1 MKCPKCN
8 YVSHDYLDTCRKCG
22 IDLVVFKQDLGLLVL
37 QPGVLDMSLV
47 LGGAGTDDLFENV
60 DEEVTMHASDDDD
73 FDISLD
79 DYTEHPAIRRAP
91 AGAPRPGGRETE
103 EDRSGMDHLT
113 LELDASDLSAE
124 VTARLRAAQVIPAA
138 PSTPP
143 TPPTPA
149 APSSA
154 SPGAPTLPGHV
165 TVDMETESISTT
177 LPPGLFQETASV
189 APLPPQ
195 TRPET
200 TGVED
205 ITRSLDLDVSHID
218 LGLMTSSTDAPGA
231 ANIDQARSESSDEGV
246 NVADSSGTLASLPL
260 QDVVL
265 ADETLAAQEESAS
278 ERVDPTLPTIELV
291 EVETTFAYIDAERR
305 AASDGVEEATSSV
318 ANSMELSV
326 DAPALAM
333 DADEASGSDMPEVVE
348 PAFTTLDEPH
358 LEDISLPHFFEFE
371 LGTLAEAETTLSD
384 PAGTTLDEAPLTFA
398 DEDVPR
404 TPPSR
409 EAMPI
414 ATGLT
419 PDDVLTSSDMFALE
433 DLEASTP
440 PEYVTLELSVPALSD
455 DPPPGDAPETAEAS
469 LSTDVDPGLPTL
481 EALPVGDLDDGA
493 FSGHLTLELDSSE
506 MTSDVSSI
514 TLDNP
519 QREDLPGDVKS
530 KMSPPDDQGDDEEEL
545 LLDLDDLECEDDE
558 PM

>member
-22 IDLVVFKQDLGLLVL
+22 IDLVVFKQDVGLLVL

-47 LGGAGTDDLFENV
+47 LGGAGADDLFENV

-91 AGAPRPGGRETE
+91 AGAPRPGGRATE
-103 EDRSGMDHLT
+103 EDRAGMDHLT
-113 LELDASDLSAE
+113 LELNASDLSAE

-138 PSTPP
+138 PSPAS
-143 TPPTPA
+143 PA
-149 APSSA
+149 AP
-154 SPGAPTLPGHV
+154 TLGHV

-189 APLPPQ
+189 APPPPQ
-195 TRPET
+195 NRPET

-231 ANIDQARSESSDEGV
+231 ANIDQARSESSDEV
-246 NVADSSGTLASLPL
+246 INVADSSSTLVSLPL

-265 ADETLAAQEESAS
+265 ADETPAAREEPAS
-278 ERVDPTLPTIELV
+278 ERVDPTLPTIELI
-291 EVETTFAYIDAERR
+291 EVETTFAHMEAERR
-305 AASDGVEEATSSV
+305 AASEVVEEATRSV

-326 DAPALAM
+326 DDSALAM

-348 PAFTTLDEPH
+348 PALTTLDASH

-371 LGTLAEAETTLSD
+371 LGMLAEAETMLSD

-404 TPPSR
+404 LPPSR
-409 EAMPI
+409 EAMPT

-440 PEYVTLELSVPALSD
+440 PEHVTLELSVPALSA

-469 LSTDVDPGLPTL
+469 LSTNVDPGLPTP

-506 MTSDVSSI
+506 ITSDVSSI

-519 QREDLPGDVKS
+519 QREGLPGDVKS
-530 KMSPPDDQGDDEEEL
+530 KMPPPADQGDDEEEL
-545 LLDLDDLECEDDE
+545 LLDLDDLEFEDDE

>member
-22 IDLVVFKQDLGLLVL
+22 IDLVVFKQDVGLLVL

-47 LGGAGTDDLFENV
+47 LGGAGADDLFENV

-91 AGAPRPGGRETE
+91 AGAPRPGGRETQ
-103 EDRSGMDHLT
+103 EDRAGMDHLT
-113 LELDASDLSAE
+113 LELDASALSAE

-138 PSTPP
+138 PS
-143 TPPTPA
+143 PA
-149 APSSA
+149 R
-154 SPGAPTLPGHV
+154 PGAPTLPGHV

-195 TRPET
+195 NRPET

-231 ANIDQARSESSDEGV
+231 ANIDQARSESSDEVV
-246 NVADSSGTLASLPL
+246 NVADSSGTLVSLPL

-265 ADETLAAQEESAS
+265 ADETPAAQEESAS
-278 ERVDPTLPTIELV
+278 ERVDPTLPTIELI
-291 EVETTFAYIDAERR
+291 EVETTFAHIDAERR
-305 AASDGVEEATSSV
+305 AASEGVEEATSPV
-318 ANSMELSV
+318 ANSMDFSV
-326 DAPALAM
+326 DDSALAM

-348 PAFTTLDEPH
+348 PAFMTLDDPH

-409 EAMPI
+409 EAMPT

-440 PEYVTLELSVPALSD
+440 PEHVTLELSVPALSA

-469 LSTDVDPGLPTL
+469 LSTNVAPGLSTP
-481 EALPVGDLDDGA
+481 EVLPVGNLDDGA

-506 MTSDVSSI
+506 ITSDVSSI

-545 LLDLDDLECEDDE
+545 LLDLDDLEFEDDE

>member
-22 IDLVVFKQDLGLLVL
+22 IDLVVFKQDVGLLVL
-37 QPGVLDMSLV
+37 QPGVLDMSFV

-91 AGAPRPGGRETE
+91 AGAPRVGGRETE
-103 EDRSGMDHLT
+103 ADRSGMDHLT

-138 PSTPP
+138 PSTPA
-143 TPPTPA
+143 TPA
-149 APSSA
+149 APSPA

-195 TRPET
+195 NRPET

-205 ITRSLDLDVSHID
+205 ITRSLDFDVSHID
-218 LGLMTSSTDAPGA
+218 LGLMTSSTDAPGG
-231 ANIDQARSESSDEGV
+231 ANIDQARSESSDEV
-246 NVADSSGTLASLPL
+246 ANVADSSGTLASLPL

-265 ADETLAAQEESAS
+265 ADETPAAQEESAS
-278 ERVDPTLPTIELV
+278 ERVDPTLPTIELI
-291 EVETTFAYIDAERR
+291 EVETTFAHIDAERR
-305 AASDGVEEATSSV
+305 AASEGVEEATSPV

-326 DAPALAM
+326 DDSALAM

-348 PAFTTLDEPH
+348 PAFMTLDEPH

-409 EAMPI
+409 EAMPT

-440 PEYVTLELSVPALSD
+440 PEHVTLELSVPALSA

-469 LSTDVDPGLPTL
+469 LSTNVDPGLPTP
-481 EALPVGDLDDGA
+481 EALPAEDLDDDA

-506 MTSDVSSI
+506 ITSDISSI

-545 LLDLDDLECEDDE
+545 LLDLDDLEFEDDE

>member
-22 IDLVVFKQDLGLLVL
+22 IDLVVFKQDVGLLVL
-37 QPGVLDMSLV
+37 QPGVLDMSFV

-91 AGAPRPGGRETE
+91 AGAPRVGGRETE
-103 EDRSGMDHLT
+103 ADRSGMDHLT

-138 PSTPP
+138 PATPA
-143 TPPTPA
+143 TPA
-149 APSSA
+149 APSPA

-195 TRPET
+195 NRPET

-205 ITRSLDLDVSHID
+205 ITRSLDFDVSHID

-231 ANIDQARSESSDEGV
+231 ANIDQARSESSDEVV

-265 ADETLAAQEESAS
+265 ADETPAAQEESAS
-278 ERVDPTLPTIELV
+278 ERVDPTLPTIELI
-291 EVETTFAYIDAERR
+291 EVETTFAHIDAERR
-305 AASDGVEEATSSV
+305 AASEGVEEATSPV
-318 ANSMELSV
+318 ANSTELSV
-326 DAPALAM
+326 DDSALAM

-348 PAFTTLDEPH
+348 PAFMTLDEPH

-371 LGTLAEAETTLSD
+371 LGMLAEAETTLSD

-409 EAMPI
+409 EAMPT

-440 PEYVTLELSVPALSD
+440 PEHVTLELS
-455 DPPPGDAPETAEAS
+455 TN
-469 LSTDVDPGLPTL
+469 VDPGLSTP
-481 EALPVGDLDDGA
+481 EALPVEDLDDGA

-506 MTSDVSSI
+506 ITSDVSSI

-545 LLDLDDLECEDDE
+545 LLDLDDLEFEDDE